1 MDRCVLLY
9 FIVFGLVRDIQAS
22 IPGTAGRDFVIPAFY
37 TTYGE
42 DVVYDENPKLYIS
55 GVDSS
60 ASINLTVPGQDK
72 SLHFSVG
79 EGCTIPVLL
88 NCRLSA
94 KEVGTQTSALHVV
107 SDEPI
112 AVRMHQEHLMPNMPT
127 AFLSLPTS
135 MLGTPYFVVDPGNAA
150 SPTELIITAAG
161 SRSDLSIVPSSFVE
175 LDGMRY
181 NKGDEFHVNLQRFES
196 LILRSDGDLTGT
208 LIVSDNPVSVIV
220 GDHCD
225 PNMPGTTLCRQ
236 PHQLLPTDQW
246 GQRFVVTTYA
256 SSEDSVYQIFAISD
270 KTTLRLSGGGSEVA
284 SPLMLGESSLERAR
298 PNNIYLV
305 QSDKPVYV
313 ILYEGNGQ
321 ALTAVTPD
329 SHRVTGSILVP
340 SITSSN
346 RNGQSHLLI
355 TVDCVNTEGFHLDL
369 EELPSSKYIVRASD
383 RVDCVIRTPVDS
395 GNHVLHHESP
405 DVGYSVTVHVTD
417 DEMSYA
423 YPVGFS
429 ENSNPDSNRD
439 SQQDYPPVTM
449 FGNRPKGKNGVKLT
463 WQKPSS
469 WPGQPKGY
477 RIQIKSARDPGF
489 CKCRNVIIHNPH
501 RTNYWL
507 RNLSVGERYFVGIR
521 PFGTSGSGSATMQ
534 VIRRTV

>member
-1 MDRCVLLY
+1 MLPKDMVEAYL
-9 FIVFGLVRDIQAS
+9 FGYVGDIQAS

-112 AVRMHQEHLMPNMPT
+112 AVRMHQEHLMPSMPT

-135 MLGTPYFVVDPGNAA
+135 MLGTQYFVVDPGNAA
-150 SPTELIITAAG
+150 SPTELIVTAAG
-161 SRSDLSIVPSSFVE
+161 SRSDINIVPSSFVE

-246 GQRFVVTTYA
+246 GQRFVVTTYK

-270 KTTLRLSGGGSEVA
+270 KTTLRLLGGGSEVA

-298 PNNIYLV
+298 PNNIYVV

-321 ALTAVTPD
+321 ALTALTPD
-329 SHRVTGSILVP
+329 NHRVTGSILVP

-355 TVDCVNTEGFHLDL
+355 TVDCVNTEGFQLDL
-369 EELPSSKYIVRASD
+369 EELPSSTSIVRASD
-383 RVDCVIRTPVDS
+383 GVDCVIRTPVDS

-429 ENSNPDSNRD
+429 GNSNQESDRD
-439 SQQDYPPVTM
+439 PQQDYPPVTM

-501 RTNYWL
+501 RMNYWL